1 MGGQSVATLST
12 HFSWKQVK
20 WLVSNFLSAL
30 KALKQRNFLAAC
42 DKTYKHASLKIV
54 ANLLRLCLFVCV
66 CCCAIVWKKVK
77 SRPLWL
83 VFKKAQKRFLST
95 QHHCS
100 SILSMLKILESM
112 TQDAVKAIFIIQVP
126 VTSSHL
132 LYPPSTPYPTPTLPF
147 PSLLHPLTHRIIPP
161 SPFSINPWSATI
173 TFPSVSGELR
183 DVRLGCKQTKN
194 KKMRTRI
201 KREEWCYCC
210 CLYYIFESHVFSLGI
225 GT

>member
-1 MGGQSVATLST
+1 MPNCQHSAEWATVSWRGALFSENYFEVRDQYSMGGQHVANLST

-30 KALKQRNFLAAC
+30 KALKLRNFLAAC

-83 VFKKAQKRFLST
+83 VFKTEKAQKRFLST

-100 SILSMLKILESM
+100 SILSMLKILKSM
-112 TQDAVKAIFIIQVP
+112 TQDAVKAIFII
-126 VTSSHL
+126 HNL
-132 LYPPSTPYPTPTLPF
+132 MNDRWN
-147 PSLLHPLTHRIIPP
+147 HCH
-161 SPFSINPWSATI
+161 
-173 TFPSVSGELR
+173 
-183 DVRLGCKQTKN
+183 
-194 KKMRTRI
+194 
-201 KREEWCYCC
+201 
-210 CLYYIFESHVFSLGI
+210 IFQYEFCRWKDIMNSWPC
-225 GT
+225 